1 VAYPSRTIFFY
12 WQVAP
17 MSRFLAPLFVIA
29 LLCGIAPVTEATES
43 SGNDDPQLL
52 VHDTIEMLRATVI
65 RDRAAIDGDPNRALT
80 VVDQIVSPRVNTTR
94 AGRLILGKHWRAATP
109 VQRQQFIDLYK
120 RLLLRTYAIHV
131 TDYTLPAGPDR
142 KEVVVRTR
150 VRQPGR
156 DIANVDY
163 RMAPTDSGWMVYDVV
178 ANGVSIV
185 VSFRSAVDAEIQQYG
200 IDGLIARLAEKV
212 QRPIAN

>member
-1 VAYPSRTIFFY
+1 
-12 WQVAP
+12 
-17 MSRFLAPLFVIA
+17 
-29 LLCGIAPVTEATES
+29 
-43 SGNDDPQLL
+43 
-52 VHDTIEMLRATVI
+52 VI

-131 TDYTLPAGPDR
+131 TDYTDVEIDYLPTLPAGPDR